1 MDDPD
6 WMNEFQTPTENVLMD
21 LSSPSSSP
29 CREKIAKREQ
39 VSETG
44 EEASMSNGK
53 DLSHDDGDDDED
65 SLLISSL
72 QYSRAGKK
80 GRKGLGGGIS
90 MSQGKVEK
98 SPSKLSAKV
107 GRKGAVGGQEEEI
120 DAESPNVGARR
131 PRAKNKR
138 ALEFEE
144 EDDDDDGEYQVPSK
158 VRKTSASP
166 KVNKATPSSGRK
178 GRRVSFSEE
187 DTPQL
192 KKVKRE
198 DPVAID
204 EDDGEPI
211 SSLVRKKDKRPTAAT
226 TTTVSPPVADD
237 SKLGTEIKE
246 PRGTF
251 ALASLRDPIGT
262 AADGEDAVLT
272 QEEATQ
278 GELGEGSERKGKPRA
293 TSNLPVVFAEKVHRT
308 KVLLECEGDALDLS
322 GDMGAVGRFSVD
334 SGKEN
339 GEDELFLDLKGIIY
353 KTTIVPSNTF
363 FVVNVGQA
371 EAKVEAIMNDFM
383 QLRPDINQ
391 VEDET
396 LVEGTLEGFGFD
408 LDNDGEPL
416 STPATA
422 AGPVDGD
429 SDDDTKKK
437 KKVPTKE
444 QKQKKV
450 AAKGGKGSRAKGAG
464 KKGKC
469 SNRRSRRACKESK
482 RRGKGAASKKPRAKA
497 KATTKKPSKTKPTA
511 AKGAKSKKS

>member
-21 LSSPSSSP
+21 FSSPSSSP
-29 CREKIAKREQ
+29 SREKIAKREQ

-90 MSQGKVEK
+90 MFQGKVEK
-98 SPSKLSAKV
+98 SPSKLFAKV

-166 KVNKATPSSGRK
+166 KVNKATSSSGRK

-198 DPVAID
+198 DPVAVD

-237 SKLGTEIKE
+237 SKLGTEIKKE

-251 ALASLRDPIGT
+251 ALASLRDPIDT

-429 SDDDTKKK
+429 SDDDTNKKK
-437 KKVPTKE
+437 KIPTKE

-450 AAKGGKGSRAKGAG
+450 AAKGGKGSRAKGA
-464 KKGKC
+464 
-469 SNRRSRRACKESK
+469 
-482 RRGKGAASKKPRAKA
+482 GKGAASKKPRAKA